1 MDKII
6 DRRGMLDRAYH
17 ECMSEMFAKAQPS
30 ANYDELLAGVANGTI
45 IDNDK
50 NPVYRRYYLSY
61 EEFHYILDKYKKM
74 YNIESDWEFHME
86 TIEKYF
92 TGDGRKDVWI
102 PDETDENGNI
112 KRTGYRSSESVPHI
126 KDTIRFKLNSYLD
139 DSNVLRDI
147 TKDITKEVLS
157 YIDNCKNYYRFDRE
171 EQGFSASVALG
182 CSPTSNKEQVIEYW
196 ATQGID
202 VEISDRNPYLFW
214 DMDYYGD
221 EFENVMIEEYGKY
234 WKKKTWDLYY
244 STDDGKK
251 RLVEEWMRSKKN
263 KKRYASYYVHRGD
276 NNELEVI
283 KFDDNSIHI
292 PIDTFIE
299 ENKIKHNKK

>member
-1 MDKII
+1 
-6 DRRGMLDRAYH
+6 MLDRKEILERAYD
-17 ECMSEMFAKAQPS
+17 ECMTEMYAKAQPS
-30 ANYDELLAGVANGTI
+30 VDYHQLLEDFKSGKLTES
-45 IDNDK
+45 DK
-50 NPVYRRYYLSY
+50 DPIYGRHYLSY
-61 EEFHYILDKYKKM
+61 EEFHYILKKYIDA
-74 YNIESDWEFHME
+74 YNIKCEWNFHLDIVE
-86 TIEKYF
+86 GYF
-92 TGDGRKDVWI
+92 TGRGNKDVWI
-102 PDETDENGNI
+102 PDEIDNDGKI
-112 KRTGYRSSESVPHI
+112 IRTGHRSFENVPHI

-196 ATQGID
+196 KAQGID
-202 VEISDRNPYLFW
+202 VKITDRNPYLFW

-221 EFENVMIEEYGKY
+221 DFVEYMVEEYGKG
-234 WKKKTWDLYY
+234 WVKKTWNLYY

-251 RLVEEWMRSKKN
+251 KLVDEWLRNNKN
-263 KKRYASYYVHRGD
+263 KKKYDGYFVHRGD

-283 KFDDNSIHI
+283 KFDDSSIHI